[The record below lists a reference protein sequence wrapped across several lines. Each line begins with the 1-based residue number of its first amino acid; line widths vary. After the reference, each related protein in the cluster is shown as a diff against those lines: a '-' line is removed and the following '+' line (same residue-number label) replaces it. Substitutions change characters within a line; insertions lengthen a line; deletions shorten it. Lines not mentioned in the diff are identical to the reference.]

1 MTVRTKV
8 DLNEMARIGR
18 NSLESTRPQIIFGLG
33 TCGIAAGG
41 NKLVEFTKEYTGYWQ
56 ETGIQTQIV
65 SVGCIGMCHAE
76 PLVDIKLPG
85 KPRVTYHNVTTTKM
99 KVIVDEHLINGRPVK
114 EYALGQLCEELSE
127 CENGRLGYTW
137 QYEGIPNLK
146 KHPFLEKQVRIVL
159 RNCGII
165 NPESIEQ
172 YIARGGYR
180 SAYKTLLDF
189 KPQGVIDEV
198 KKSGLR
204 GRGGAGFS
212 TGQKWQF
219 ARDAAGD
226 QKYVICNADEGDPGA
241 YMDRAVL
248 ESDPHSV
255 IEGMIIGGYAIG
267 ASIGVLYVRA
277 EYPLAIKRME
287 KAILQA
293 REYNILGEN
302 ILDSEFSFDLRIM
315 EGAGAFVCGE
325 ETALIASMEGKR
337 GEPRPRPPFPAVSGL
352 FGKPTNVNNVETWA
366 NIPMVFEKGAR
377 WFSGMGTERSKATK
391 VFSLVGKIERAGLV
405 EIPMG
410 TRMKDII
417 YEIGGGMQNGR
428 AFKAVQTGGPSGG
441 CIPAEYLD
449 VEVDYENLS
458 SLGSIVGSGGMV
470 AMDEDTCMV
479 DIARYFLEFCVEES
493 CGQCTPC
500 RMGTRRMLEVLERIC
515 QGGGKMSDID
525 LLERLAVQIRDGSL
539 CALGGTAPNPVL
551 TTLKY
556 FRNEYEQHILNK
568 KCPASTCASLFL
580 TPCQDT
586 CPAGTD
592 VPGQMQLVAEGRY
605 GEAYELQR
613 QDNPFPAICGRVCDH
628 PCEQRCQRNLMD
640 QPLSVMMIHR
650 FCSDKVYNGKGG
662 YRPELARL
670 DPTGK
675 KVAIVGGGVAGL
687 TAAFFLKRLGHD
699 VTIFEAQ
706 SELGGMLMW
715 GIPPYR
721 LPREIL
727 RWEIQHII
735 DLGVHVRLNTAVGR
749 DVAFDEVLKKFDSVF
764 LGIGAQNDLPMNL
777 ENEDKPGVLNGMKLL
792 RQMNLG
798 EKVDLGN
805 RILIIGGGNVSVDVA
820 RTAHRLGCEKVIIA
834 YRREQVDM
842 PAYPEEISEAQKEGI
857 EFYFLVAPEKIIVEK
872 GRAVGVVF
880 RKMKMD
886 EFTKWGRR
894 KPVPVEY
901 ETVTIMADRIVTAIG
916 QQIDATFA
924 GDMADQLLDHRQ
936 RISVDPYSMMT
947 SHPKIF
953 AGGDAVLGPATVIE
967 AVAHG
972 KNAARQMDIRLMG
985 EDRLE
990 RLENLTQFEYS
1001 MNPPN
1006 NEDPMPRA
1014 DMLTIPA
1021 SEREDNF
1028 REVVLCLD
1036 DQCAVMEA
1044 KRCLRCDIREG
1055 G

>member
-1 MTVRTKV
+1 MTIKTKV
-8 DLNEMARIGR
+8 DLNEIAKIGMS
-18 NSLESTRPQIIFGLG
+18 SLESSKPQIIFGLG

-41 NKLVEFTKEYTGYWQ
+41 NKLVDFTREYTGYWQ
-56 ETGIQTQIV
+56 ETGIQPEIIT
-65 SVGCIGMCHAE
+65 VGCIGMCHAE
-76 PLVDIKLPG
+76 PMVDIKLPD
-85 KPRVTYHNVTTTKM
+85 KPRVTYHNVTAAKM
-99 KVIVDEHLINGRPVK
+99 KRIIEEHLIEGRPVK
-114 EYALGQLCEELSE
+114 EFALGQIGEELSE
-127 CENGRLGYTW
+127 CEHGKLSYPW
-137 QYEGIPNLK
+137 HYDDIPNLK
-146 KHPFLEKQVRIVL
+146 ELPFLARQMRIVL

-180 SAYKTLLDF
+180 SAYKILMDL

-204 GRGGAGFS
+204 GRGGAGYS

-219 ARDAAGD
+219 ASDAAGD

-277 EYPLAIKRME
+277 EYPLAIKRLE

-293 REYNILGEN
+293 REFNFLGEN
-302 ILDSEFSFDLRIM
+302 ILDSDFSFDLRIM

-325 ETALIASMEGKR
+325 ETALIASIEGKR
-337 GEPRPRPPFPAVSGL
+337 GEPKPRPPFPANAGL

-377 WFSGMGTERSKATK
+377 WFNDIGTERSKATK
-391 VFSLVGKIERAGLV
+391 VFSLVGKIERPGLV

-410 TRMKDII
+410 TKMKDII
-417 YEIGGGMQNGR
+417 YEIGGGMQYGR

-449 VEVDYENLS
+449 VPVDYENLQE
-458 SLGSIVGSGGMV
+458 LGSIVGSGGMV

-493 CGQCTPC
+493 CGQCIPC

-515 QGGGKMSDID
+515 QGGGKMSDIE
-525 LLERLAVQIRDGSL
+525 LLERLSVQIRDGSL
-539 CALGGTAPNPVL
+539 CGLGGTAPNPVL

-556 FRNEYEQHILNK
+556 FRPEYEQHILNK
-568 KCPASTCASLFL
+568 KCPSSTCASLFL

-613 QDNPFPAICGRVCDH
+613 QDNPFPAVSGRVCDH
-628 PCEQRCQRNLMD
+628 PCEKRCQRNLID
-640 QPLSVMMIHR
+640 QSLSVLMIHR
-650 FCSDKVYNGKGG
+650 FCSDKVLDGQGG
-662 YRPELARL
+662 YRPELGNL
-670 DPTGK
+670 DATDK

-721 LPREIL
+721 LPRNIL
-727 RWEIQHII
+727 NWEIQQII
-735 DLGVHVRLNTAVGR
+735 DLGVDVRLNTAVGK
-749 DVAFDEVLKKFDSVF
+749 DVPFEDLLKEYDSLF

-777 ENEDKPGVLNGMKLL
+777 KNEDKPGVLNGMKLL

-798 EKVDLGN
+798 EKVDLGK
-805 RILIIGGGNVSVDVA
+805 RLLVIGGGNVSVDVA

-834 YRREQVDM
+834 YRREQIDM
-842 PAYPEEISEAQKEGI
+842 PAYPEEISEAMKEGI
-857 EFYFLVAPEKIIVEK
+857 EFYFLLAPEKIVVK
-872 GRAVGVVF
+872 NGRAAGMVF

-901 ETVTIMADRIVTAIG
+901 ETVTIMADHIVTAIG
-916 QQIDATFA
+916 QQIDTEFA
-924 GDMADQLLDHRQ
+924 GKMADKFMNHRQ
-936 RISVDPYSMMT
+936 RIEVNPYTMET
-947 SHPKIF
+947 NHPRVF

-972 KNAARQMDIRLMG
+972 KNAARQIDRNLMG
-985 EDRLE
+985 EDRME
-990 RLENLTQFEYS
+990 RLKNLNKFEYS
-1001 MNPPN
+1001 MHPPDN
-1006 NEDPMPRA
+1006 QDPIPRA
-1014 DMLTIPA
+1014 ELLTIPA
-1021 SEREDNF
+1021 SERVCNF

-1044 KRCLRCDIREG
+1044 KRCLRCDIREDV
-1055 G
+1055 

>member
-1 MTVRTKV
+1 MTVITKN
-8 DLNEMARIGR
+8 DLREMARIGMS
-18 NSLESTRPQIIFGLG
+18 SLESSKPQIIFGLG

-41 NKLVEFTKEYTGYWQ
+41 SKLVDFTRQYTGYWQ
-56 ETGIQTQIV
+56 ETGIQAQIV
-65 SVGCIGMCHAE
+65 TVGCIGMCHAE

-85 KPRVTYHNVTTTKM
+85 KPRVSYSNVDTNKM
-99 KVIVDEHLINGRPVK
+99 KRIIDEHLIQGRPVK
-114 EYALGQLCEELSE
+114 EYAMGQLCEDLSV
-127 CENGRLGYTW
+127 CEHGRLEYSW
-137 QYEGIPNLK
+137 HYEDIPNLK
-146 KHPFLEKQVRIVL
+146 DLPFLSKQVRIVL
-159 RNCGII
+159 RNCGVI
-165 NPESIEQ
+165 NPESIEE

-180 SAYKTLLDF
+180 SAYKTLVDL

-219 ARDAAGD
+219 AKDAPGD
-226 QKYVICNADEGDPGA
+226 QKYIICNADEGDPGA

-267 ASIGVLYVRA
+267 ASIGILYVRA
-277 EYPLAIKRME
+277 EYPLAIKRLE

-293 REYNILGEN
+293 REFNILGDN
-302 ILDSEFSFDLRIM
+302 ILDSDFSFDLRIM

-325 ETALIASMEGKR
+325 ETALIASIEGKR
-337 GEPRPRPPFPAVSGL
+337 GEPRPRPPFPANSGL

-377 WFSGMGTERSKATK
+377 WFNSMGTERSKATK

-441 CIPAEYLD
+441 CIPAEHLD
-449 VEVDYENLS
+449 VAVDYENLNE
-458 SLGSIVGSGGMV
+458 LGSIIGSGGMV

-493 CGQCTPC
+493 CGQCVPC

-515 QGGGKMSDID
+515 QGGGRMNDIQ
-525 LLERLAVQIRDGSL
+525 LLERLSVQIRDGSL

-556 FRNEYEQHILNK
+556 FRHEYEEHILNK
-568 KCPASTCASLFL
+568 KCPASSCAAMFL

-592 VPGQMQLVAEGRY
+592 VPGQMQLVAEERY

-613 QDNPFPAICGRVCDH
+613 QDNPFPAVCGRVCDH
-628 PCEQRCQRNLMD
+628 PCEKRCQRNLMD
-640 QPLSVMMIHR
+640 QPLSVLMIHR
-650 FCSDKVYNGKGG
+650 FCSDKVYDGKGG
-662 YRPELARL
+662 YRPELSML

-675 KVAIVGGGVAGL
+675 NIAVIGGGVAGL

-721 LPREIL
+721 LPRDVL
-727 RWEIQHII
+727 RWEIQQII
-735 DLGVHVRLNTAVGR
+735 DLGIHVRLNTAVGR
-749 DVAFDEVLKKFDSVF
+749 DVAFDDILQTFDSVF

-777 ENEDKPGVLNGMKLL
+777 ENENLPGILNGMKLL
-792 RQMNLG
+792 RQMNLE

-805 RILIIGGGNVSVDVA
+805 RLLVIGGGNVSVDVA
-820 RTAHRLGCEKVIIA
+820 RTALRLGCEKVIIA
-834 YRREQVDM
+834 YRREEVDM
-842 PAYPEEISEAQKEGI
+842 PAYPEEITEAKKEGI
-857 EFYFLVAPEKIIVEK
+857 EFYFLLAPEKIIVED
-872 GRAVGVVF
+872 GRAAGMVF
-880 RKMKMD
+880 RKMRMD

-901 ETVTIMADRIVTAIG
+901 ETVTIMADNIVTAIG
-916 QQIDATFA
+916 QQIDIDFA
-924 GDMADQLLDHRQ
+924 GEKASDFMDYKQ
-936 RISVDPYSMMT
+936 RIAVNQYSMQT
-947 SHPKIF
+947 SHPKVY

-972 KNAARQMDIRLMG
+972 KNAARQMDMKLMG
-985 EDRLE
+985 EDRLS
-990 RLENLTQFEYS
+990 RLQRITHIEYS
-1001 MNPPN
+1001 MQPPDN
-1006 NEDPMPRA
+1006 QHVLPRA
-1014 DMLTIPA
+1014 DLLTMPA
-1021 SEREDNF
+1021 RERACNF
-1028 REVVLCLD
+1028 KEVVLCLD
-1036 DQCAVMEA
+1036 DQCAIMEA
-1044 KRCLRCDIREG
+1044 RRCLRCDIREG
-1055 G
+1055 D